1 MDYHGH
7 DFFHRSLQLS
17 ERSPNRG
24 HKSVVCVGG
33 ASPQQQREQ
42 QMPSMHYPSPG
53 NVSVSVFPSSL
64 RASSK
69 LLASANGAAASNST
83 RLRQSEVDKA
93 CSFDFDYNNYNRGS
107 AANVSGSRSAHASAG
122 SGGDSGS
129 NQNLRLDFDK
139 SRSFDEDYREALL
152 NNNGA
157 ASAVVSSSLRYLQP
171 GSDPNVIGSV
181 GRLRQSNSPVAAGSS
196 HERSTTR
203 SPQSSGSSS
212 NNLHLPSRRTGSP
225 QSSQPSSYGT
235 RLCDHEL
242 TYDMLRKSPIMNFRR
257 GDSDYELPVQLRNRE
272 TINSGGNSELNFMS
286 NDTRIYEHPTT
297 VLKPTS
303 GRGSAR
309 GEEQHHYRQTAAPPP
324 PRSSRY

>member
-1 MDYHGH
+1 M
-7 DFFHRSLQLS
+7 L
-17 ERSPNRG
+17 
-24 HKSVVCVGG
+24 
-33 ASPQQQREQ
+33 
-42 QMPSMHYPSPG
+42 
-53 NVSVSVFPSSL
+53 PSS
-64 RASSK
+64 
-69 LLASANGAAASNST
+69 NGAGNSST
-83 RLRQSEVDKA
+83 RLRQSDVDKA
-93 CSFDFDYNNYNRGS
+93 CSFDFDYSNYNRGS
-107 AANVSGSRSAHASAG
+107 AANVMSSSRLGTHTTGGGGG

-152 NNNGA
+152 NNNGGVGGA
-157 ASAVVSSSLRYLQP
+157 GSSGLRYLQP
-171 GSDPNVIGSV
+171 GSDPNVLSSV
-181 GRLRQSNSPVAAGSS
+181 GRLRQSNSPVGAGGS
-196 HERSTTR
+196 HERNTTR

-212 NNLHLPSRRTGSP
+212 NNLHLPSSRRTGSP
-225 QSSQPSSYGT
+225 QSSQSYGT

-297 VLKPTS
+297 VMKPS
-303 GRGSAR
+303 QRGGGGGGGSSR
-309 GEEQHHYRQTAAPPP
+309 GEEQHHYRQSSAQPP